1 MSSSG
6 WIKPSAR
13 LCSHAAAGPCS
24 PSAKLHERFVAFKG
38 EIEQPTLRPP
48 SIQALQT
55 DLQEQKVREEGQI
68 EHPGLAHKN
77 KA

>member
-1 MSSSG
+1 
-6 WIKPSAR
+6 
-13 LCSHAAAGPCS
+13 
-24 PSAKLHERFVAFKG
+24 VAFKG